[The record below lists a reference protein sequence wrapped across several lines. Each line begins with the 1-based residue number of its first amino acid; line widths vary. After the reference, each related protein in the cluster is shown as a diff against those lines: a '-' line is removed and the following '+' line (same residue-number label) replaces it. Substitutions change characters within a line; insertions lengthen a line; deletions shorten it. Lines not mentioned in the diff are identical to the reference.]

1 MFRTFLQ
8 VLCYQMCDAQIQQA
22 INEDVQMYKKYCHL
36 EHFKGSPKLVL
47 KKILLQCPEFRNQF
61 YVRIYKVSH
70 KFHIARILEKILP
83 PEKSLILNGRCLLGK
98 GLFFQHGFSTIVN
111 ARSIGNYCFIN
122 QQVTI
127 GDSTGNED
135 IPTIGN
141 NVRICAG
148 AIVVGNINIGDNVT
162 IGAGAVVY
170 KDVPSNSV
178 VVPYHSRVLS
188 GGDRISNVEH
198 MKKVSV
204 IIPLYNKEKAIA
216 NTINSVLQQGDVVS
230 EIIVVDDGSTDSS
243 SAIVNG
249 LNNPKIKYFYKEN
262 GGVSFARNYGLS
274 KAESDWI
281 FFLDA
286 DDLLLNDAIELLVSL
301 ANKYPDATVCSA
313 NYYNVKGETKSLG
326 SKRLKEGIVS
336 NPLKALFEFRVV
348 PRSGCTIYSRALL
361 QEVNGFD
368 ERISIFEDTEFD
380 LKVLKK
386 AKLAY
391 SPYPVYEHLYEF
403 SELGSSLK
411 PIDKFYAY
419 YISLKKC
426 NFYEKMM
433 KMRIIEWTY
442 YKFKD
447 SNDVH
452 AKKLLKRKITNNFWW
467 FIVYKVYSKII

>member
-1 MFRTFLQ
+1 
-8 VLCYQMCDAQIQQA
+8 
-22 INEDVQMYKKYCHL
+22 
-36 EHFKGSPKLVL
+36 
-47 KKILLQCPEFRNQF
+47 
-61 YVRIYKVSH
+61 
-70 KFHIARILEKILP
+70 
-83 PEKSLILNGRCLLGK
+83 
-98 GLFFQHGFSTIVN
+98 
-111 ARSIGNYCFIN
+111 
-122 QQVTI
+122 
-127 GDSTGNED
+127 
-135 IPTIGN
+135 
-141 NVRICAG
+141 
-148 AIVVGNINIGDNVT
+148 
-162 IGAGAVVY
+162 
-170 KDVPSNSV
+170 
-178 VVPYHSRVLS
+178 
-188 GGDRISNVEH
+188 

-204 IIPLYNKEKAIA
+204 IIPLYNKEKAIS

-262 GGVSFARNYGLS
+262 GGVSSARNYGLS

-286 DDLLLNDAIELLVSL
+286 DDLLLNNAIELLVSL
-301 ANKYPDATVCSA
+301 ANKYPDATVCVA
-313 NYYNVKGETKSLG
+313 NYYNVKGKTKSLG
-326 SKRLKEGIVS
+326 SKSLKEGIVS

-467 FIVYKVYSKII
+467 VIVYKVYSKII